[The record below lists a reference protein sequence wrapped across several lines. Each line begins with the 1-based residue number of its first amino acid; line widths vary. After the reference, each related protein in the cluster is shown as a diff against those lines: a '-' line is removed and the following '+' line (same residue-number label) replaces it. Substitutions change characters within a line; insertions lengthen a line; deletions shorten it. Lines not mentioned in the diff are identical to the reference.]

1 MAKIYIS
8 GKITGLPFDTA
19 FDMFEKA
26 EKKLQIMGWTT
37 VNPMKQPHNHS
48 KTWEAY
54 MREDIIAMMDCDS
67 IYMLKGYSESKG
79 ACIEFDLADKLGM
92 KIIYENECR

>member
-8 GKITGLPFDTA
+8 GKITGLPFDEA
-19 FDMFEKA
+19 FARFEKA
-26 EKKLQIMGWTT
+26 EKKLQIMGYTT
-37 VNPMKQPHNHS
+37 VNPMKQPHNHT

-67 IYMLKGYSESKG
+67 IYMLSGWDESKG
-79 ACIEFDLADKLGM
+79 ACIEFELAVKLGM
-92 KIIYENECR
+92 KIIYYNE